1 MSNNL
6 DKVPAHVLALAA
18 KAEEALSYDDE
29 GTGVLP
35 ESFFDDHVGELSE
48 GLTGALVRQAQSA
61 EMDFADA
68 LLLAHGRKSETLLKG
83 NKDLDR
89 TTVVAKAGNDELTA
103 SYDRKIMVRAPGSD
117 TEKPKFGA
125 TSLKLKSDVGA
136 KRGNFRRIQ
145 DHLTESAASVFGS

>member
-68 LLLAHGRKSETLLKG
+68 LLLAHGRSRTNSGRSDGKACLAAPLLPRARACLKASS
-83 NKDLDR
+83 R
-89 TTVVAKAGNDELTA
+89 AKCSRVL
-103 SYDRKIMVRAPGSD
+103 
-117 TEKPKFGA
+117 
-125 TSLKLKSDVGA
+125 
-136 KRGNFRRIQ
+136 
-145 DHLTESAASVFGS
+145 